1 MVMNSGPFSS
11 PGAAGGTLPG
21 SGRAEFAQGAA
32 SAMAMKWSALHDAAS
47 VVATLAGLAPEPRKA
62 DVRNFPAQIRD
73 TGGWRKTLAEQGID
87 DLSAVMEPGIA
98 ALVAAH
104 ARGVTP
110 SAAALTLWHEFVRT
124 RSALLEL
131 VAVPA
136 TAMRRRA

>member
-11 PGAAGGTLPG
+11 PGAAGGTLSG

-98 ALVAAH
+98 ALLAAH

-110 SAAALTLWHEFVRT
+110 STAALTLWHEFVRT

>member
-1 MVMNSGPFSS
+1 MNSGPFSS
-11 PGAAGGTLPG
+11 PSAVGGSLPG

-47 VVATLAGLAPEPRKA
+47 VVATLAGLAPEPRKSE
-62 DVRNFPAQIRD
+62 VRNFPAQIRD
-73 TGGWRKTLAEQGID
+73 TGGWRKTLAEQGVD

-98 ALVAAH
+98 ALLAAH

-124 RSALLEL
+124 RAALLEL

-136 TAMRRRA
+136 TEIRRRA

>member
-1 MVMNSGPFSS
+1 MNSGPFSS
-11 PGAAGGTLPG
+11 PTPTSGALPG

-32 SAMAMKWSALHDAAS
+32 SATAMKWSALHDAAS
-47 VVATLAGLAPEPRKA
+47 VVATLAGLAPEPRKS

-98 ALVAAH
+98 ALLAAH
-104 ARGVTP
+104 ARGVIP
-110 SAAALTLWHEFVRT
+110 SAAALTLWQEFVRT

-131 VAVPA
+131 VAASGPG
-136 TAMRRRA
+136 MRRRA

>member
-1 MVMNSGPFSS
+1 MANGPFSS
-11 PGAAGGTLPG
+11 PGTVGGSLPG
-21 SGRAEFAQGAA
+21 SGHAEFAQGAA

-47 VVATLAGLAPEPRKA
+47 VVATLAGLAPEPRKS

-98 ALVAAH
+98 ALLAAH
-104 ARGVTP
+104 ARGVMP
-110 SAAALTLWHEFVRT
+110 SAAALTLWQEFVRT

-131 VAVPA
+131 VAASGPG
-136 TAMRRRA
+136 MRRRT